1 MRRPVIFLTYSSPP
15 DMAYPIKSQ
24 NILRFAAVLLIC
36 LSSQASAGIQED
48 FIWAVERGNL
58 SEVSRLLEKGAN
70 PDLPNKEGYTPLMI
84 AAQEK
89 NLKMAELLIEVG
101 AKLDLRNRFGETAI
115 MLASYQ
121 GFTEMVKLLYIRGA
135 EINHGGWNPLI
146 YAASGGHLDTLR
158 VLLGGGADINST
170 SDNGSTALMMAVRG
184 NHLKAV
190 SFLLNHGAD
199 PRIANEQGDNA
210 LSWAEKREHGEIADF
225 LKSYAKSK

>member
-1 MRRPVIFLTYSSPP
+1 MRRLTIFLTYLNFPN
-15 DMAYPIKSQ
+15 MAYPINLQ
-24 NILRFAAVLLIC
+24 TILRFAAVLFIL
-36 LSSQASAGIQED
+36 LSNNVSAGIQED

-70 PDLPNKEGYTPLMI
+70 PNLPNKEGYTPLMI

-89 NLKMAELLIEVG
+89 NFKMAELLIEVG
-101 AKLDLRNRFGETAI
+101 TQLDLRNHFGETAI

-121 GFTEMVKLLYIRGA
+121 GLTEMVKLLYIRGA

-146 YAASGGHLDTLR
+146 YAASGGHLDTMR
-158 VLLGGGADINST
+158 VLLGGGADINAT

-190 SFLLNHGAD
+190 SFLLSHGAD
-199 PRIANEQGDNA
+199 PKITNEQGDNA
-210 LSWAEKREHGEIADF
+210 LSWAEKREHAEIANF
-225 LKSYAKSK
+225 LRNYGNSK

>member
-1 MRRPVIFLTYSSPP
+1 MQRRTIFLTYSNFP
-15 DMAYPIKSQ
+15 DMRYPINSQ
-24 NILRFAAVLLIC
+24 SMLRISAALLFC
-36 LSSQASAGIQED
+36 LSSTVFAGIQED
-48 FIWAVERGNL
+48 FIWAVERGNI

-70 PDLPNKEGYTPLMI
+70 PNLPNKEGYTPLMI

-89 NLKMAELLIEVG
+89 NLKMAELLVEVG
-101 AKLDLRNRFGETAI
+101 AKMDLRNRFRETAI

-135 EINHGGWNPLI
+135 EINHSGWNPLL

-184 NHLKAV
+184 NHLQAV
-190 SFLLNHGAD
+190 SFLLNLGAD
-199 PRIANEQGDNA
+199 PRIINEQGDTA
-210 LSWAEKREHGEIADF
+210 LSWAEKREHGEIADY
-225 LKSYAKSK
+225 LKRHAKPK